1 MIDFGQ
7 LPRKWNVSLTVLK
20 CRYCLKTFEIDL
32 EVEKINTSLLQTCP
46 ECLGKIQR
54 GEPLPNEQKPTEK
67 TPAAETWF

>member
-1 MIDFGQ
+1 M
-7 LPRKWNVSLTVLK
+7 VTVLK

-54 GEPLPNEQKPTEK
+54 GESLPNEQKS
-67 TPAAETWF
+67 AENTGAMWF

>member
-1 MIDFGQ
+1 M
-7 LPRKWNVSLTVLK
+7 VTVLK

-54 GEPLPNEQKPTEK
+54 GEPLPGEQKPAEK
-67 TPAAETWF
+67 APATETWF